1 MELTKNNFEKEI
13 LSHDGL
19 CIVDFWAS
27 WCMPCKMLSPVIDEL
42 AEEYPEVKIGKVNVD
57 EQGELAAKYGI
68 ASIPTLLFFR
78 GGEIVKKNVGYRAQE
93 ELPEIN
99 PESREMQ
106 YGKSTPQ

>member
-1 MELTKNNFEKEI
+1 MELTKSNFEKEI
-13 LSHDGL
+13 LAHDGL

-78 GGEIVKKNVGYRAQE
+78 GGEIVNKSVGYRAKE
-93 ELPEIN
+93 ALAELIS
-99 PESREMQ
+99 ES
-106 YGKSTPQ
+106 